1 MGDLVYVEIAEPGR
15 EVDQGGE
22 IPSASSGGVPEMGG
36 RSVGPCG
43 SRGVAHWLVSWNCH

>member
-22 IPSASSGGVPEMGG
+22 LAPAGEARPPG
-36 RSVGPCG
+36 
-43 SRGVAHWLVSWNCH
+43 